1 MALLRTGEMR
11 LRRVLLKDES
21 IGVSVG
27 KPPASVGWWK
37 ISWATASAS
46 LRNQRGQ
53 LPGTGTR
60 VYQIILVF
68 RTEEQNPPRHYG
80 NSSLKGRGTNISRS
94 VWIAAIT

>member
-1 MALLRTGEMR
+1 MGEMR
-11 LRRVLLKDES
+11 LRSVLFKDES

-27 KPPASVGWWK
+27 KLPASVGWWK

-46 LRNQRGQ
+46 LRKQRGQ

-60 VYQIILVF
+60 IYQIILVF

-80 NSSLKGRGTNISRS
+80 NSSLKGKGTNISRS
-94 VWIAAIT
+94 VWIAAIS